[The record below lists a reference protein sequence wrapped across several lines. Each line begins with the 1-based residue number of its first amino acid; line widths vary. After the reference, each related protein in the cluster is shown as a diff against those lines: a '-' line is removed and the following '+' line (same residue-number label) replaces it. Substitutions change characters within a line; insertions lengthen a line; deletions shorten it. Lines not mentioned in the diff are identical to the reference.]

1 MSRCDI
7 KGDPTEF
14 IEYMLGIIDSSLNE
28 LLGLNNR
35 LVSDIDRI
43 DYFISLGK
51 NDFSRKDYMKVFR
64 NLSSST
70 ASRDLKKGV
79 DLNLF
84 TRIGDKN
91 KTYYRPIV
99 KTILINTGSI

>member
-1 MSRCDI
+1 MCDNN
-7 KGDPTEF
+7 GDSTEF

-35 LVSDIDRI
+35 LVTDIERI

-51 NDFSRKDYMKVFR
+51 TDFTRKDYMNVFR

-84 TRIGDKN
+84 TRTGDKN
-91 KTYYRPIV
+91 KTLYKR
-99 KTILINTGSI
+99 S